1 MTELIQNHSNDFSE
15 KLTLINQRIAS
26 TCRKSG
32 LESRNIT
39 LIAVSKT
46 QPWSK
51 IVAAYQA
58 GQRHFG
64 ENYLQDAQPK
74 IEQSNGMGI
83 EWHFIGTIQANKTRA
98 IATHFNWVHTLD
110 RIKIAQRLNDQRPLH
125 LPPLQ
130 VFIQVN
136 ISREVNKAGV
146 DLIQLSDLVTQV
158 QQLPHLQLQGLM
170 CIPMATR
177 KFETQVKPFQQ
188 LQQELVRLQTNY
200 PHLQQLSMGMSA
212 DLEAAIVAGA
222 THIRIGTDLFGA
234 RN

>member
-1 MTELIQNHSNDFSE
+1 MTELIQSHSNDFAD

-26 TCRKSG
+26 ACRKAG
-32 LESRNIT
+32 RESRDIT

-51 IVAAYQA
+51 IVAAHQA

-74 IEQSNGMGI
+74 IAQSSGMGI
-83 EWHFIGTIQANKTRA
+83 EWHFIGAIQANKTRA
-98 IATHFNWVHTLD
+98 IAAHFNWVHTVD
-110 RIKIAQRLNDQRPLH
+110 RIKIAQRLNDQRPVH
-125 LPPLQ
+125 LPPLR

-136 ISREVNKAGV
+136 ISREANKAGI
-146 DLIQLSDLVTQV
+146 DLIELSDLVTQM
-158 QQLPHLQLQGLM
+158 QQLPRLQLQGLM

-177 KFETQVKPFQQ
+177 KFETQIKPFQQ
-188 LQQELVRLQTNY
+188 LQQELVRLQTHY